1 MRIIPNTAPQPRL
14 TNSVE
19 APLAKAAVDDGE
31 ASKVKLK
38 RTGLFSGNGRAIWV
52 GLVLGAILFPAL
64 GYWVKRHPSTRIEPP
79 AAIKL
84 VVVETD
90 AVSSAARPTESPHAH
105 SMQVT
110 EELLRVTAIS
120 LGHPRL
126 AVINGTEVA
135 EGDFLTVQSPTARSV
150 SVQLR
155 VLKIGD
161 GRIDLTDGTQVIR
174 THLAIPGVRS
184 LAK

>member
-19 APLAKAAVDDGE
+19 APVAKASEDESAG
-31 ASKVKLK
+31 SKVRLK
-38 RTGLFSGNGRAIWV
+38 RTGLFTGNGRAIWV
-52 GLVLGAILFPAL
+52 GLAIGAVLLPSL
-64 GYWVKRHPSTRIEPP
+64 GFLATRHPSTRIEPP
-79 AAIKL
+79 AAVKL
-84 VVVETD
+84 VPVETD
-90 AVSSAARPTESPHAH
+90 AVSSAARPTESPNAH

-126 AVINGTEVA
+126 AVINGKEVA

-174 THLAIPGVRS
+174 THLAIPGVRP
-184 LAK
+184 LTK

>member
-19 APLAKAAVDDGE
+19 APVTRRSRD
-31 ASKVKLK
+31 ASGPSDVRLE
-38 RTGLFSGNGRAIWV
+38 RAGLFTGNGRAIWV
-52 GLVLGAILFPAL
+52 GLAIGGILLPSIGFL
-64 GYWVKRHPSTRIEPP
+64 VTRHPAVREEAPHP
-79 AAIKL
+79 VKL
-84 VVVETD
+84 VAVETD
-90 AVSSAARPTESPHAH
+90 AVSSAARPTELPSAH

-110 EELLRVTAIS
+110 EDLLRVTAIS

-126 AVINGTEVA
+126 AVINGTQVA
-135 EGDFLTVQSPTARSV
+135 EGDFLSVQSAATRSV

-161 GRIDLTDGTQVIR
+161 GRIELTDGTQVI
-174 THLAIPGVRS
+174 HALLAVPKRS
-184 LAK
+184 VAK